1 MIQNLCIFSFAEIIF
16 KIQVRD
22 PLHSDLKV
30 GSMAIFMFTK
40 LDIQVAE
47 AQFTSE
53 PFPAKCPKPLPEGLC
68 VNYFSV
74 VVIRYHGQRQL
85 TEAKFLSYIDLWFQR
100 DESILAERH
109 DCKQ

>member
-1 MIQNLCIFSFAEIIF
+1 ML
-16 KIQVRD
+16 
-22 PLHSDLKV
+22 
-30 GSMAIFMFTK
+30 TK

-47 AQFTSE
+47 AQLTFE

-85 TEAKFLSYIDLWFQR
+85 TEAKAYIDLWFQR
-100 DESILAERH
+100 DKFILVERH